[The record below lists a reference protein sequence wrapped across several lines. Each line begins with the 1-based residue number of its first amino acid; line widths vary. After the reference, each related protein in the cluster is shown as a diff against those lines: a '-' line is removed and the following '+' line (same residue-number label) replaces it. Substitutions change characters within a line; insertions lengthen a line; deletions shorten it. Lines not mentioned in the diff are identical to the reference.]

1 MDLRKLMNS
10 DGAGGGSD
18 RSKASRPPPPPPPP
32 PPSISTAVGP
42 VTAAPATPVQS
53 GHPSHAFRDYSHS
66 THASPVAQ
74 LHEYPPSAGPGPPPY
89 ASPTSYHPQPGSAYG
104 GRPSVPPLQPLA
116 SHDTRSPGSISG
128 PSPYQRQ
135 TPTSSISTGSG
146 GGYPFPAQQPPPSP
160 GQRHQYPPSHSYSR
174 DSYQSQTPTGVPPS
188 HGSVSY
194 GPGQSH
200 PQQHSQQHLQQQQ
213 PQHPVAQTPPVG
225 TPGGSHQY
233 LQQRSMSIH
242 STPTPTS
249 AHSQPPSFPVYG
261 SPVATHHPHPANLDQ
276 QQHHQHN
283 RHQSPQPPTPLG
295 PPMAPRQSPAMS
307 YQQPPSPYQQRIS
320 QTSTISSYQQQ
331 MMQTSPPPPPPSAV
345 SRMPSIAHSAY
356 DAAGESQR
364 RSQSLQSRGERE
376 RSLSVSPK
384 TRVPSLPSSTDD
396 SFSHSHSKD
405 AQAQAYAQYNHNHN
419 NRLQPQL
426 QHPSAAAAANLGN
439 NSIATSMER
448 MEPQRDLTPAK
459 RKMDDRDLRPDEV
472 ENLRQPPPPPKL
484 NGNHTSH
491 GNPGSHNHAA
501 PSAAAPSAPSSLP
514 RSSASPVMARKKRV
528 VHRDPPAWAQSGHK
542 RPPGRSRNFSIK
554 NPTSATPS
562 SHAVNGVHHEPH
574 TAAKVERFSR
584 HSSPEAARSTTIP
597 AEEPNHSHA
606 VIGSSF
612 PWEPSIENTKP
623 IDVISRSVGDFFY
636 GSVLKGPNADDL
648 RARGAQFEI
657 EAKLGN
663 IIDKA
668 TNDRLCLPGV
678 SSGEIVVDN
687 EARIAF
693 KSSMTPNQHRFFNN
707 YLNDQVK
714 ASFPGNPAA
723 AGPRVQVHYVHR
735 RETDRFFELLPE
747 MRQRLPASVANLLSP
762 HAPLKARVTYDQKTN
777 NVLAKIVKARVANH
791 HIHMPHLHL
800 DCRISVNIE
809 WDWDGPAEEIEQN
822 QIPKKER
829 PPDRKKDRLSYK
841 QGFYQV
847 DLTQVTQ
854 PTLGPRGEPGPPSK
868 EHELEIE
875 LDSKVLL
882 EHGRRLINREE
893 NRYTDL
899 VDGFIDNIR
908 LLARRCADS

>member
-1 MDLRKLMNS
+1 MDLHRLMNS
-10 DGAGGGSD
+10 DGAGGGGD
-18 RSKASRPPPPPPPP
+18 RSKANRPPPPPPP
-32 PPSISTAVGP
+32 PPSISTSLGP

-74 LHEYPPSAGPGPPPY
+74 PHDYPPSAGPGPAPY

-104 GRPSVPPLQPLA
+104 SRPSVPPLQPLA
-116 SHDTRSPGSISG
+116 SHDPRSPGSISG

-135 TPTSSISTGSG
+135 TPNSSISTGSG
-146 GGYPFPAQQPPPSP
+146 GYPFPTQQPPPSP
-160 GQRHQYPPSHSYSR
+160 GQRHQYRPSHSYSR
-174 DSYQSQTPTGVPPS
+174 DSYQSQTPTGMPPS
-188 HGSVSY
+188 LASVAY
-194 GPGQSH
+194 GPGQPHH
-200 PQQHSQQHLQQQQ
+200 P

-233 LQQRSMSIH
+233 LQQRSMSIQ

-249 AHSQPPSFPVYG
+249 AHSQPPSFPAYG
-261 SPVATHHPHPANLDQ
+261 SPVATHHPHPAHLDQ
-276 QQHHQHN
+276 QQQHQHN

-307 YQQPPSPYQQRIS
+307 YQQPPSPYQQRMS
-320 QTSTISSYQQQ
+320 QTSMPSYQQQ
-331 MMQTSPPPPPPSAV
+331 VMQNSPPPPPPSAV
-345 SRMPSIAHSAY
+345 SRMPSVAHSAY

-364 RSQSLQSRGERE
+364 RSQSLHSRSERE

-405 AQAQAYAQYNHNHN
+405 AQAQAHAQAHAHAQYNHNHN
-419 NRLQPQL
+419 NRLQPQP
-426 QHPSAAAAANLGN
+426 QHHSAAAAANLGN
-439 NSIATSMER
+439 NSVATSMER

-459 RKMDDRDLRPDEV
+459 RKMDDRDLRPDEM
-472 ENLRQPPPPPKL
+472 ENSRQPPPPPRL
-484 NGNHTSH
+484 NGNHA
-491 GNPGSHNHAA
+491 SHNHAA
-501 PSAAAPSAPSSLP
+501 PSTATPSAPSSVP
-514 RSSASPVMARKKRV
+514 RSSASPVMARKQRI

-542 RPPGRSRNFSIK
+542 RPLGRSRNFSIK
-554 NPTSATPS
+554 NPTAATPS

-574 TAAKVERFSR
+574 AAAKGERFSR
-584 HSSPEAARSTTIP
+584 HSSPEAARSTTLP
-597 AEEPNHSHA
+597 REEPNHSHA
-606 VIGSSF
+606 VIDSSF

-636 GSVLKGPNADDL
+636 GNVLRDANADDL

-657 EAKLGN
+657 EAKLGH

-668 TNDRLCLPGV
+668 TNERLYLPGV
-678 SSGEIVVDN
+678 SSGEIVVEN
-687 EARIAF
+687 GARIAF
-693 KSSMTPNQHRFFNN
+693 KSSMTLNQHRVFNN

-714 ASFPGNPAA
+714 ASFPGNPTA

-735 RETDRFFELLPE
+735 RETDRFFELPPE
-747 MRQRLPASVANLLSP
+747 MRQRLPASVANKLSP
-762 HAPLKARVTYDQKTN
+762 NAPVKARVTYDQKTG

-809 WDWDGPAEEIEQN
+809 WDWDGPAQEIEQN
-822 QIPKKER
+822 QILKKER
-829 PPDRKKDRLSYK
+829 PPDRNKDRLSYT
-841 QGFYQV
+841 QGFYQI

-854 PTLGPRGEPGPPSK
+854 PTLGPQGEPGPPSK

-882 EHGRRLINREE
+882 EQGRRLINREE